1 MNREERSEIM
11 DSISIVKGNTILCA
25 DGPLG
30 EVHDVLVDPE
40 TRAPTHIIWRKGITL
55 MKEISIPVS
64 YVQKVEGNNI
74 VLGVGKEDIE
84 RLPHFW
90 W

>member
-1 MNREERSEIM
+1 VNREEQGEVV
-11 DSISIVKGNTILCA
+11 DSINIVKGNTILCA

-30 EVHDVLVDPE
+30 EVHDVLINPE
-40 TRAPTHIIWRKGITL
+40 TQTPTHIIWRKGITL
-55 MKEISIPVS
+55 TKEVNIPIG
-64 YVQKVEGNNI
+64 YVQKIEGNNI
-74 VLGVGKEDIE
+74 LLRVGKEDIE

>member
-1 MNREERSEIM
+1 MKIEEQNEIM
-11 DSISIVKGNTILCA
+11 DSSRIVKGNTILCA

-30 EVHDVLVDPE
+30 EVHDVLIDRE
-40 TRAPTHIIWRKGITL
+40 TQAPTHIIWRKGVTL
-55 MKEISIPVS
+55 MKEINIPIN
-64 YVQKVEGNNI
+64 YVRKIEGNKI
-74 VLGVGKEDIE
+74 WLRVAKEDIE